1 MLNPVGEISI
11 DIQERESCV
20 FIAEKGEPISEG
32 REENKHGMN
41 SVTIGGRVGERI
53 GTGRLRSEGGVGEE
67 GGLQGNNGALGV
79 RNESTELIVAIEEG
93 GDELLIVE
101 GVEGDAP
108 PIHFNGDSVGIV
120 QCEITHIGDETFTG
134 FLDMRGGNSVNSIAG
149 HKACA

>member
-11 DIQERESCV
+11 DIQERECCV

-32 REENKHGMN
+32 GEENKHGMN

-53 GTGRLRSEGGVGEE
+53 GTGGLRSEGGVRED
-67 GGLQGNNGALGV
+67 GGLEGNNGALGV
-79 RNESTELIVAIEEG
+79 GNESTELVVAIEEG
-93 GDELLIVE
+93 GDELLVVE

-108 PIHFNGDSVGIV
+108 PIHFNGDPVGIV
-120 QCEITHIGDETFTG
+120 QGQISHVSDETFTG
-134 FLDMRGGNSVNSIAG
+134 FLDLSSESNVNSIAR